1 MSNRKAHILI
11 IVIIVGVL
19 SCTISTAQDTSDN
32 SAEKM
37 VEQTTENI
45 KAQKGYRIKFSAV
58 TDIPHSDSLKMEGTI
73 AVINPDIVYV
83 NFEGSGGQKIK
94 VIRKG
99 KNILMED
106 VIANEWVD
114 PAEMGEGGV
123 GRGIQDPETLLDIM
137 NKHSK
142 NATLSNNEKVANVSC
157 KVVDLNF
164 KGTEIKDVLSEQPID
179 TNTIEWDSS
188 SLSAKLWIGEKDL
201 LLYKVEVAATLISN
215 KEEIKGKINY
225 TAHMEITNYND
236 NIGLEDVPKY
246 AKDEL
251 GIK

>member
-1 MSNRKAHILI
+1 MLNRKPHILI

-73 AVINPDIVYV
+73 AVINPDIVYI

-123 GRGIQDPETLLDIM
+123 GSGIQDPETLL
-137 NKHSK
+137 
-142 NATLSNNEKVANVSC
+142 
-157 KVVDLNF
+157 
-164 KGTEIKDVLSEQPID
+164 G
-179 TNTIEWDSS
+179 
-188 SLSAKLWIGEKDL
+188 
-201 LLYKVEVAATLISN
+201 
-215 KEEIKGKINY
+215 
-225 TAHMEITNYND
+225 
-236 NIGLEDVPKY
+236 
-246 AKDEL
+246 
-251 GIK
+251 